1 MPSNPF
7 ARKRTPLDEARRR
20 LDTAR
25 DDAVDVAR
33 SVRDAAD
40 DVVKTLESSTA
51 TSRIPVIA
59 GATAATLGVGLY
71 VAKRIQGSPDAEAAN
86 VPPPP
91 NGDDQATGTPTPS
104 PLRRPPAS
112 GRGS

>member
-25 DDAVDVAR
+25 DDAADVAR

-51 TSRIPVIA
+51 SSRIPVIA
-59 GATAATLGVGLY
+59 GAAAATLGVGLY
-71 VAKRIQGSPDAEAAN
+71 VAKRIRGPASRRRERPAAAER
-86 VPPPP
+86 
-91 NGDDQATGTPTPS
+91 GDDEADRRRRLRAPR
-104 PLRRPPAS
+104 RRPPS
-112 GRGS
+112 

>member
-25 DDAVDVAR
+25 GDATEVAR
-33 SVRDAAD
+33 SIRDAAD
-40 DVVKTLESSTA
+40 DVVSTLESSTA

-59 GATAATLGVGLY
+59 GAAAATLGVGLY
-71 VAKRIQGSPDAEAAN
+71 VAKRIRGSSEPTATN
-86 VPPPP
+86 LPPPP
-91 NGDDQATGTPTPS
+91 NVATTRPTAASTPS
-104 PLRRPPAS
+104 AAATPALAD
-112 GRGS
+112 